1 MVDFDNEATVGT
13 PSANVVKILILQ
25 ARANALESL
34 EHYNKQMSE
43 GVQASQ
49 GTLKGRLGSWFLEHS
64 PYIKRT
70 KGSKEDLKEF
80 EEIQDLIFFN
90 MKELEDLELKRIVNY
105 LNEICDTIKLTRI
118 DLKRAYDRTL
128 IEEDNKNNELS

>member
-1 MVDFDNEATVGT
+1 MVDFNNEATVGT

-34 EHYNKQMSE
+34 EYYNKQMSD
-43 GVQASQ
+43 GVQANQS
-49 GTLKGRLGSWFLEHS
+49 TLKARLGSWYLEHS

-70 KGSKEDLKEF
+70 EKDLEQSKEIYK
-80 EEIQDLIFFN
+80 LIFFN
-90 MKELEDLELKRIVNY
+90 QKELTATEIQTIVNY
-105 LNEICDTIKLTRI
+105 LNEICDNIKLTRI

-128 IEEDNKNNELS
+128 IEEDNKENDLS